1 MNQCAHAV
9 AIDAIAIEIG
19 GTAIRL
25 ESDDPG
31 FHAMVKAKYP
41 GFLAAESHNSR
52 PLRFDVEVLG
62 EGELTEDE
70 DVHVWREFD
79 RWYAR
84 RGDFRA
90 EFNLQSGTGCI
101 RQELN
106 PFALNS
112 ILRIVHTIYL
122 ASQGGFLLHAASAIR
137 NGSAFVFS
145 GVSGAGKTTISRCA
159 PADAVLLS
167 DEISYLR
174 KNGDQY
180 CAWGTPFAGELGQPG
195 SNLTAPVAKFFFLEK
210 GRENHIED
218 VSRAE
223 ATRMLLRNILFFCD
237 DERLV
242 RQVFDSAYDFL
253 ESVPVYRLT
262 FVPDATVWNFV
273 RDFDIACQTNT

>member
-1 MNQCAHAV
+1 MNPFTHATATNSV
-9 AIDAIAIEIG
+9 AIEIG
-19 GTAIRL
+19 GTMVLL
-25 ESDDPG
+25 ESDDPR

-41 GFLAAESHNSR
+41 GFLAAESHDSCS
-52 PLRFDVEVLG
+52 LRLDVEVLG

-70 DVHVWREFD
+70 DVQVWQEFD
-79 RWYAR
+79 RWYTR

-90 EFNLQSGTGCI
+90 EFNLQSGTGHI

-112 ILRIVHTIYL
+112 ILRIVHTIHL
-122 ASQGGFLLHAASAIR
+122 ASRGGFLLHAASAIR

-159 PADAVLLS
+159 PDDAVLLS

-210 GRENHIED
+210 GPENHIED

-242 RQVFDSAYDFL
+242 RQVFDSAYAFL
-253 ESVPVYRLT
+253 EHVPVYRLM
-262 FVPDATVWNFV
+262 FVPDTTVWNFV
-273 RDFDIACQTNT
+273 EEFDIACPTNT